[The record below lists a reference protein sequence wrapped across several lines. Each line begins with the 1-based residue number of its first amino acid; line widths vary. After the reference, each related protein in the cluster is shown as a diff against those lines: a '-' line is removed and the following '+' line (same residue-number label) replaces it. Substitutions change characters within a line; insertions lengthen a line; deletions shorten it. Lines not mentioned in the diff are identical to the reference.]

1 VRDRCGRVDVQD
13 ALAHVALVCNPND
26 ARAFRRAVS
35 SPTDREQF
43 RAAGVPAP
51 SRGCGAAGQRTVVA
65 YAREMGLDL
74 IEACA
79 CAEQI
84 AIRSTAARAALTLF
98 GRELRAVRDELDT
111 GPSIAHAVIAAI
123 TFTGGP
129 VAAYQALLE
138 QAGDVAVLRDTT
150 RVLEDLRSLCRAAH
164 SYEREQGP
172 AGTLAG
178 FLDGTRA
185 EQLDGLTAEQDDR
198 LTISTIHAAKGTEA
212 RAVYVLACEERR
224 LPSSHAIDSDRP
236 RAIEEE
242 RRLFYVALT
251 RAKDRLVLST
261 SLERFGSPTAGPS
274 RFVGEAGL

>member
-1 VRDRCGRVDVQD
+1 M
-13 ALAHVALVCNPND
+13 
-26 ARAFRRAVS
+26 
-35 SPTDREQF
+35 
-43 RAAGVPAP
+43 
-51 SRGCGAAGQRTVVA
+51 VVA

-84 AIRSTAARAALTLF
+84 AIRGTAARAALTLF
-98 GRELRAVRDELDT
+98 GRELRAVRDELDR
-111 GPSIAHAVIAAI
+111 GASIVQAVVAAL

-138 QAGDVAVLRDTT
+138 QAADVAVLRDTT

-172 AGTLAG
+172 SGTLAG

-185 EQLDGLTAEQDDR
+185 EQVDGLTAEQDDR

-212 RAVYVLACEERR
+212 RTVCVLACEERR
-224 LPSSHAIDSDRP
+224 LPSSHAIDSDHP

-261 SLERFGSPTAGPS
+261 SLEGFGSPTAGPS